1 MPRMMRA
8 LKTVKLEA
16 IRLMHRLASG
26 TESRSSS
33 REHCRSWRLAWRC
46 SAAVG
51 SVAAATVPGAAR
63 IDRHIHRT
71 TADHHHHSHS
81 SCSPPVVART
91 HRATWVQ
98 LHHHTHPDILSSG
111 RLTTTITAR
120 LCRLSRSPNPLTSRT
135 GHTPSRSHMTTTT
148 LAEGGSLLT
157 QVAHEDDRTVR
168 GIKYFI
174 VSCIIL

>member
-8 LKTVKLEA
+8 LKTVSLLA
-16 IRLMHRLASG
+16 IRLIQRLASG

-33 REHCRSWRLAWRC
+33 REHCRSWRLAWRS

-51 SVAAATVPGAAR
+51 SVAAAIVPGAAR

-81 SCSPPVVART
+81 SCSPPVVGMNLVAK
-91 HRATWVQ
+91 
-98 LHHHTHPDILSSG
+98 HTHPDILSSG
-111 RLTTTITAR
+111 RVATTIAAR

-135 GHTPSRSHMTTTT
+135 GHTPSRSHMTATT
-148 LAEGGSLLT
+148 LARSLT
-157 QVAHEDDRTVR
+157 KTTAVV
-168 GIKYFI
+168 
-174 VSCIIL
+174 